1 VTYINDT
8 THPLRLS
15 IKRNVFHHRQRVVLV
30 PTEMTGKRETASV
43 IRSVYHVVHVA
54 LWAVGVAMVTYLLL
68 HLPEMR
74 DGMARAEARRIQEI
88 LHENS
93 HYCEKWGMRAGT
105 HEHVI
110 CMMDLHDIREKIERE
125 MSDLNSF

>member
-1 VTYINDT
+1 MV
-8 THPLRLS
+8 S
-15 IKRNVFHHRQRVVLV
+15 IETR
-30 PTEMTGKRETASV
+30 GKRETASV
-43 IRSVYHVVHVA
+43 IRRVYRVVHA
-54 LWAVGVAMVTYLLL
+54 AFWAVGVAMVTYLLL
-68 HLPEMR
+68 HIPEMR
-74 DGMARAEARRIQEI
+74 DAMARAEARRIQEI

-125 MSDLNSF
+125 MSELNSF